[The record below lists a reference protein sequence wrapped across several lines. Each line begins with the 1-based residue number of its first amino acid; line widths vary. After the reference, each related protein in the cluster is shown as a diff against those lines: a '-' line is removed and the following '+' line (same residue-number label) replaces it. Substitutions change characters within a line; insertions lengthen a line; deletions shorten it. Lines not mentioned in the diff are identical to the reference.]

1 MYQKGYY
8 VEKDNEL
15 ESQHLSSGRLLYQ
28 KFEGIIYGH
37 SEDANRKK
45 RKQKE
50 KKDNTIEC
58 SVD

>member
-1 MYQKGYY
+1 MSKRIT
-8 VEKDNEL
+8 NWN
-15 ESQHLSSGRLLYQ
+15 HNRLLYQ

-50 KKDNTIEC
+50 KKKKKKKKTIQ
-58 SVD
+58 